1 MEPTQT
7 GIPQMLDKG
16 CIYLVKEN
24 KPNESFNYF
33 MDLIKKDVKGLC
45 ISRQHPESLKAKFAI
60 NDASIVWLTTSIG
73 EDYVNPTNI
82 GILMD
87 FVENFIKKTP
97 NNSVVLLDGIEYL
110 SSYIDFTQLLESL
123 HYMNEVATKNGAI
136 VIIPL
141 TPEAFVHE
149 DKTLLEKDTEIIE
162 AQ

>member
-1 MEPTQT
+1 
-7 GIPQMLDKG
+7 
-16 CIYLVKEN
+16 
-24 KPNESFNYF
+24 
-33 MDLIKKDVKGLC
+33 
-45 ISRQHPESLKAKFAI
+45 
-60 NDASIVWLTTSIG
+60 
-73 EDYVNPTNI
+73 
-82 GILMD
+82 MD